1 MRMHEAGAKGRVGVT
16 ACDPLSSTRR
26 SRSRLRRRA
35 ERAKRHGDPT
45 TEVEVP
51 RHVLGAACCADGR
64 SCRAQ
69 RASSSPSRPRG
80 SALCAPPSGVRFVS
94 EFGRQD
100 ARQHAWPRRTNFFFS
115 RWRSGAIACRALGRA
130 EELNHRDT
138 EAQRRQGKR
147 ERRWNSRSSHP
158 SPSSVPLCASVSL
171 CFPLRLRT
179 HNSEFRTQNS

>member
-1 MRMHEAGAKGRVGVT
+1 MRMHEAGAKGRARVT

-35 ERAKRHGDPT
+35 ERAKRCGDPT

-51 RHVLGAACCADGR
+51 RHVLGETRFSDGR

-94 EFGRQD
+94 VSGRQD
-100 ARQHAWPRRTNFFFS
+100 ARQHAWPRRTNFFLFAMAHL
-115 RWRSGAIACRALGRA
+115 RDRVPCVGEGGRI
-130 EELNHRDT
+130 EPQRHRGT
-138 EAQRRQGKR
+138 ERKRRKR
-147 ERRWNSRSSHP
+147 GVGTARVP
-158 SPSSVPLCASVSL
+158 SPLFSPRLLCVSVSL
-171 CFPLRLRT
+171 W
-179 HNSEFRTQNS
+179 FRDFAVPSFS